1 MATATETRTVI
12 DAILAQRNF
21 SIFANALEQAE
32 LAEELRGEGP
42 FTIFAP
48 NDDAFDLIP
57 KSTWRDLMAAGNEE
71 LLYDILTYH
80 IVPGQIW
87 MASLEPDVTLTTLAG
102 QHLTVCKDRRGELCL
117 DRSHI
122 LQGDITCA
130 NGLVQVIDKV
140 LLPGNRD

>member
-1 MATATETRTVI
+1 MAAATDTRNVI
-12 DAILAQRNF
+12 DAILAQRDF
-21 SIFANALEQAE
+21 STFSSALEQAE
-32 LAEELRGEGP
+32 LTEELRAEGP

-48 NDDAFDLIP
+48 NDEAFDLIP
-57 KSTWRDLMAAGNEE
+57 KSTWRDLTRPGNEE

-80 IVPGQIW
+80 IVPGRVTV
-87 MASLEPDVTLTTLAG
+87 ADLEPGQQMTTLAG
-102 QHLTVCKDRRGELCL
+102 QHLNTCKDRAGQLCL

-130 NGLVQVIDKV
+130 NGLVHVIDKV